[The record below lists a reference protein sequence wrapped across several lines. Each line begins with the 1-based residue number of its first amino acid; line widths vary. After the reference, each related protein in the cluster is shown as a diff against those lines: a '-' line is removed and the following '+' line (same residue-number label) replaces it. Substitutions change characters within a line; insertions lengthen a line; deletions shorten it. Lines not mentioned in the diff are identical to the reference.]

1 MPATGVDIAS
11 ASSVPWAD
19 VQAVFGTRG
28 DPSRCWCQ
36 FFLLS
41 NSEFR
46 ETDAA
51 ACSAMLRD
59 RVERDSVSPGLIAY
73 LDGEPVG
80 WCAVEPRTNYPIVI
94 RSRVVTGG
102 SVESADDPSVWA
114 IVCFVVRA
122 EFRRRGVSTALV
134 SAAVGWARDHGA
146 RVIEGYPVD
155 TAERQKVGAA
165 DLYHGTVT
173 LFESAGF
180 DVAARPSL
188 GRALMRLEL

>member
-1 MPATGVDIAS
+1 MPVDVVSIAS

-19 VQAVFGTRG
+19 MQAVFGTRG

-36 FFLLS
+36 FMFLPAA
-41 NSEFR
+41 EFR
-46 ETDAA
+46 TKDAS
-51 ACSAMLRD
+51 ACSALLRD
-59 RVERDSVSPGLIAY
+59 RVERGALSPGLVAY

-80 WCAVEPRTNYPIVI
+80 WCAVEPRTSYPTAI

-102 SVESADDPSVWA
+102 SAEPADDPSVWA
-114 IVCFVVRA
+114 IVCFVVRV

-134 SAAVGWARDHGA
+134 SAAVDWARDHGA
-146 RVIEGYPVD
+146 RVVEGYPID
-155 TAERQKVGAA
+155 TAERQKASAA
-165 DLYHGTVT
+165 DLYHGTVS

-180 DVAARPSL
+180 DVAARPSP